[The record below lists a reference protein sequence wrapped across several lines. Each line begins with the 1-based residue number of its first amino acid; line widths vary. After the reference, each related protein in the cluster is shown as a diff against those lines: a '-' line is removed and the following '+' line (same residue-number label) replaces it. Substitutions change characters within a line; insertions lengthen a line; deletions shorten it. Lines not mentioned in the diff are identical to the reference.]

1 LPFPFKWVNRSLI
14 IILLLGVFLIITIG
28 VERHPAS
35 SSLYLN
41 IYLFDGNAE
50 ILLYSQPVYE
60 EQKII
65 LSYIHSSDL
74 TPIKQIFMVNKNE
87 SLDLHAEKYRWYG
100 AGLEFGSGYNL
111 SYEEGWVI
119 ITGYDR
125 SFTTLPIRV
134 AATVNQTLSVGSE
147 NIILS
152 DLAPSG
158 STMLLKVETLQ

>member
-1 LPFPFKWVNRSLI
+1 LSFPFKWVSRSI
-14 IILLLGVFLIITIG
+14 IIFLLLGAFLIIPFG
-28 VERHPAS
+28 VERHPA

-41 IYLFDGNAE
+41 IYLFNGNDE
-50 ILLYSQPVYE
+50 MLIYSQPVYDKKE
-60 EQKII
+60 II

-74 TPIKQIFMVNKNE
+74 TPVKQIFLVNKNE

>member
-1 LPFPFKWVNRSLI
+1 MSFPFKWVSRSI
-14 IILLLGVFLIITIG
+14 IIFLLLGVFLIIPFG
-28 VERHPAS
+28 VERHPA

-41 IYLFDGNAE
+41 IYLFDGSDE
-50 ILLYSQPVYE
+50 MLLYSQPVYD
-60 EQKII
+60 EQEII

-74 TPIKQIFMVNKNE
+74 TPVKQIFMVNKNE
-87 SLDLHAEKYRWYG
+87 LLDLHAEKYRWYG

-134 AATVNQTLSVGSE
+134 AATVNQTLAVGSE